1 MTEIDYSQLRSL
13 TARGLAAALLRDGF
27 VLARQTGSH
36 RHYKHI
42 TGRRVIAIQWDKA
55 VAGDDAINGAS
66 APAAWPGAGAQTVW
80 PGGKAPGPVA
90 R

>member
-42 TGRRVIAIQWDKA
+42 TGRRVTLSFHHSSDTFRPKTLRSMIEGQ
-55 VAGDDAINGAS
+55 
-66 APAAWPGAGAQTVW
+66 
-80 PGGKAPGPVA
+80 A
-90 R
+90 RWTWEDLKRLQLI